1 MDLGIALYL
10 GQSGITLGAIYAL
23 LALALVLVFAVT
35 RVIFIP
41 QGEIM
46 TFGALSLV
54 AIHAGSVPQAVW
66 LLPVLGLGACVL
78 DARGAWAGGARGVA
92 RMLGLHLVPALL
104 ALAACYALPL
114 ARLSYALQ
122 IVLALLVTVPL
133 GPLLYRL
140 VYQPVAQASVLT
152 LLLLSVA
159 LHLAMTSLGLY
170 FFGPEGA
177 RLPAFTDGSFQ
188 LAGMPVDQQTLW
200 IIALSAVLVVALF
213 LFFNLTLWGKA
224 LRATAVSRTGAQL
237 MGISPAFAG
246 RTAFALAALI
256 GALSGIFIASTTI
269 IYYDSGFVIG
279 LKGFV
284 AAIIGGLSSYPLAAV
299 GSIFVGLVESFSSF
313 WASAYKDVIV
323 FALILPVLLWRSLA
337 RGSGVHQE
345 DEE

>member
-1 MDLGIALYL
+1 MDFGIALYL
-10 GQSGITLGAIYAL
+10 GQSGLTLGAVYAL

-54 AIHAGSVPQAVW
+54 AIHAGRVPQAVW
-66 LLPVLGLGACVL
+66 LLPVLGVLSSVL
-78 DARGAWAGGARGVA
+78 DARRAAQGGAPALA
-92 RMLGLHLVPALL
+92 RMLGANLGPAAL

-114 ARLSYALQ
+114 GRLDYALQ
-122 IVLALLVTVPL
+122 ILVALLVTVPL

-159 LHLAMTSLGLY
+159 LHLAMSSLGLY
-170 FFGPEGA
+170 FFGPEGS

-213 LFFNLTLWGKA
+213 LFFNYTLWGKA

-284 AAIIGGLSSYPLAAV
+284 AAIIGGLSSYPLAAA

-323 FALILPVLLWRSLA
+323 FSLILPVLLWRSLA
-337 RGSGVHQE
+337 QGSGVHQE

>member
-1 MDLGIALYL
+1 VPFGIALYL
-10 GQSGITLGAIYAL
+10 GQSGLTLGAIYAL
-23 LALALVLVFAVT
+23 LAIALVLVFAVT

-54 AIHAGSVPQAVW
+54 SIHAGHVPQAVW
-66 LLPVLGLGACVL
+66 LLPVLGVPASVL
-78 DARGAWAGGARGVA
+78 DARRAWETGATGLA
-92 RMLGLHLVPALL
+92 RMLGANLGPALL

-114 ARLSYALQ
+114 AKLGYALQ

-177 RLPAFTDGSFQ
+177 RLPVFTDGSFQ

-200 IIALSAVLVVALF
+200 IIALSALLVVALF
-213 LFFNLTLWGKA
+213 AFFNYTLWGKA

-246 RTAFALAALI
+246 RTAFTVAALI
-256 GALSGIFIASTTI
+256 GVLSGIFIASTTI

-284 AAIIGGLSSYPLAAV
+284 AAIIGALSSYPLAAA
-299 GSIFVGLVESFSSF
+299 GSIFVGLVEAFASF

-323 FALILPVLLWRSLA
+323 FSLIIPVLLWRSLGQ
-337 RGSGVHQE
+337 RRGVHQE
-345 DEE
+345 DQE

>member
-1 MDLGIALYL
+1 MDFGIALYL
-10 GQSGITLGAIYAL
+10 GQSGLTLGAIYAL

-54 AIHAGSVPQAVW
+54 GIHAGHAPQVVW
-66 LLPVLGLGACVL
+66 LVLVLGVL
-78 DARGAWAGGARGVA
+78 ASAADAAQAWRRGAGHALRMVLGHLGVPL
-92 RMLGLHLVPALL
+92 LG
-104 ALAACYALPL
+104 LAACLLLPL
-114 ARLSYALQ
+114 GKLPYALQ
-122 IVLALLVTVPL
+122 IVVALLVTVPL

-159 LHLAMTSLGLY
+159 LHLALSSLGLY
-170 FFGPEGA
+170 FFGPEGS
-177 RLPAFTDGSFQ
+177 RLPAFTHGSFE
-188 LAGMPVDQQTLW
+188 LAGMPVQQQALW
-200 IIALSAVLVVALF
+200 ILALSGVLVVLLYGLF
-213 LFFNLTLWGKA
+213 NFTLWGKA
-224 LRATAVSRTGAQL
+224 LRATAINRTGARL

-246 RTAFALAALI
+246 RSAFALAALI
-256 GALSGIFIASTTI
+256 GALSGIFIGSTTI
-269 IYYDSGFVIG
+269 LYYDSGFVIG

-284 AAIIGGLSSYPLAAV
+284 AAIIGGLSSYPLAAL

-323 FALILPVLLWRSLA
+323 FSLIIPVLLWRSLGTRA
-337 RGSGVHQE
+337 HAAEEEQE
-345 DEE
+345 

>member
-1 MDLGIALYL
+1 MDFGIAIYL
-10 GQSGITLGAIYAL
+10 GQSGLTLGAVYAL

-41 QGEIM
+41 QGEVM

-54 AIHAGSVPQAVW
+54 AIHAGRVPQAVW
-66 LLPVLGLGACVL
+66 LLPLLGAVASML
-78 DARGAWAGGARGVA
+78 DARRAAQGGAAALA
-92 RMLGLHLVPALL
+92 RMLGANLGPAAL

-114 ARLSYALQ
+114 GRLDYALQ
-122 IVLALLVTVPL
+122 ILVALLVTVPL

-159 LHLAMTSLGLY
+159 LHLALTSLGLY
-170 FFGPEGA
+170 FFGPEGS
-177 RLPAFTDGSFQ
+177 RLPAFSDGSFQ
-188 LAGMPVDQQTLW
+188 LAGMPVDAQTLW

-213 LFFNLTLWGKA
+213 GFFNYTLWGKA

-256 GALSGIFIASTTI
+256 GALSGMFIASTTI

-284 AAIIGGLSSYPLAAV
+284 AAIIGGLSSYPLAAA

-323 FALILPVLLWRSLA
+323 FSLIVPVLLWRSLA
-337 RGSGVHQE
+337 HGSGVHQE